1 MDADIWHTDTIKT
14 WKTSTTLRLKF
25 YFQNEQNDETIVV
38 FPTAALH
45 NMKAMAYKTRTYY
58 LCDSKK
64 FEACFLNWNIN
75 KMIYSCVVR

>member
-1 MDADIWHTDTIKT
+1 MDADIWYTDTIKT
-14 WKTSTTLRLKF
+14 WKISTTLRLKF

-64 FEACFLNWNIN
+64 FEVCFLNWNIN